1 MPKFDFSQE
10 AADTNAALAAE
21 IAGLTSLSSN
31 QIDEFFPAKIDKE
44 RLVELLE
51 IVNSSADRNEKVAN
65 VRSNISNLAETV
77 VRLVEAVV

>member
-10 AADTNAALAAE
+10 AADTNAAFAAE
-21 IAGLTSLSSN
+21 IARLTSLSSK
-31 QIDEFFPAKIDKE
+31 DVEKFFPTKTDKE
-44 RLVELLE
+44 RLVELLT
-51 IVNSSADRNEKVAN
+51 IVNSSAARNEKAAK